1 MKTRNDGQ
9 RAFLKTARL
18 LLTVVT
24 SHETK
29 CIVDKV
35 TRKTNE
41 ATGYRVCGC
50 HLSDAVVHQT
60 QEASVDRISEEQA
73 GWATL
78 VETATDTDEESG
90 SNGAANGHEL
100 NLSVSK
106 TAVEVI
112 SVLNN
117 LAFFM
122 AVDASDWLGRH
133 KVVDLFAMFVCCHV

>member
-1 MKTRNDGQ
+1 MKTRNDCQ
-9 RAFLKTARL
+9 RAFFKTAWL

-41 ATGYRVCGC
+41 TTGYRICGC
-50 HLSDAVVHQT
+50 HLSDTVVHQT

-78 VETATDTDEESG
+78 VETTADTDEERS

-100 NLSVSK
+100 DLSVSETSVK
-106 TAVEVI
+106 VI
-112 SVLNN
+112 IVLND
-117 LAFFM
+117 LAFFV
-122 AVDASDWLGRH
+122 AVDASDRLGRH
-133 KVVDLFAMFVCCHV
+133 KVVDLLAMFVGCHG